1 MHKFAALRRVFHAS
15 SRTAGKLEAAEPL
28 PPHPVSKTPQPEVS
42 KDHLQVLCGGE
53 KFRRRSPSSI
63 FQLTVPPIPVP
74 LAEPVKAI
82 SALETETRGVA
93 STRLRQNEPSAD
105 FCSPP
110 AHEGKLNEFRPKA
123 QTPCTHIDQGIYQ
136 ELKEAFKTKP
146 SVRTFNLVKTVGTGS
161 FGRVYMAKIKDR
173 HDAPPVAIKRLTKAA
188 VIKQKQVEHVLSEKS
203 ILTRVQHP
211 FLVRLHATFQ
221 DHAYLY
227 IVMEYVEGGEF
238 FTFLRKSKRLDAN
251 SARFYAAHITS
262 IFEYLHPMNVIYRDL
277 KPENLLITRNGY
289 LKLTDFG
296 FAKVV
301 DHRTFTL
308 CGTPEYIA
316 PEVLLNKGHGKA
328 VDWWTLGILVYE
340 MIVGYPPFFDEDALG
355 IYQKILA
362 GKIVFP
368 RFFQRDA
375 KSLVKRLLTHDLT
388 RRFGHVRDGIS
399 DVRCHRWF
407 ESFDFNGLETQTLEP
422 PYIPTVNVSI
432 VTTKQRFLYRP
443 WMIHRISE
451 TTMKMRRILN

>member
-1 MHKFAALRRVFHAS
+1 
-15 SRTAGKLEAAEPL
+15 
-28 PPHPVSKTPQPEVS
+28 
-42 KDHLQVLCGGE
+42 
-53 KFRRRSPSSI
+53 
-63 FQLTVPPIPVP
+63 
-74 LAEPVKAI
+74 
-82 SALETETRGVA
+82 
-93 STRLRQNEPSAD
+93 
-105 FCSPP
+105 
-110 AHEGKLNEFRPKA
+110 
-123 QTPCTHIDQGIYQ
+123 
-136 ELKEAFKTKP
+136 
-146 SVRTFNLVKTVGTGS
+146 
-161 FGRVYMAKIKDR
+161 MAKIR
-173 HDAPPVAIKRLTKAA
+173 NRPDAPPVAIKRLTKAA
-188 VIKQKQVEHVLSEKS
+188 VMKQKQVDHVLSEKN
-203 ILTRVQHP
+203 ILSRVDHP
-211 FLVRLHATFQ
+211 FLVRMYGTFQ
-221 DHAYLY
+221 DQHFLY

-238 FTFLRKSKRLDAN
+238 FTFLRKSKRLDPM
-251 SARFYAAHITS
+251 SARFYAGHVTS
-262 IFEYLHPMNVIYRDL
+262 IFEYLHPLNVIYRDL

-301 DHRTFTL
+301 DQRTFTL

-368 RFFQRDA
+368 RYFQRDA

-407 ESFDFNGLETQTLEP
+407 ESFDFDALNAQTLEA
-422 PYIPTVNVSI
+422 PYIPNVKALDDTSNFGVYNEAAEDNKPRSPAKEERMDGPDPFI
-432 VTTKQRFLYRP
+432 D
-443 WMIHRISE
+443 W
-451 TTMKMRRILN
+451 